1 MISHKLTSKIGLAI
15 GGLMGAVMTVPLI
28 AIADTPKPVPEPV
41 TDAEGG
47 EDAAPFLRP
56 PMACPED
63 METLVTGLLRD
74 LPSYTNRVA
83 ARSLPSDADL
93 NGYGTMLLAGRAELE
108 PLEISPQSFSDTP
121 LTSAET
127 VQQVFFTTLE
137 RQYTATAVVNL
148 EQYHWLFLTPVENGW
163 RLVLIFSR
171 VAPATTDRPPS
182 PPQESSEGFVGQAVK
197 LWLRDC
203 RAGALYPIDGARP
216 TGTVSDD
223 ASATELDG
231 DSAGA
236 SGR

>member
-15 GGLMGAVMTVPLI
+15 GGLLGAVMTVPLI

-83 ARSLPSDADL
+83 ARSLPSDADRS
-93 NGYGTMLLAGRAELE
+93 GYGTMLLAGRAELE